1 MARAS
6 IPTLLSLDHYAKIM
20 GLDALHF
27 CQGVSRLRANP
38 SCPQVW
44 YQYTWQNPSIVSR
57 EHLSEVIAEAEKD
70 LADAIG
76 YWPTPVWLGGA
87 TGEEHRYT
95 PPKAPGAFGLGSNV
109 YGRYK
114 SLQLNRGYVIEGG
127 QRGTTSLG
135 DACWIGLDLDG
146 DGFYETASFTL
157 EVDAGLDPCS
167 VHAYFKEYEAGDA
180 ANSRTDPA
188 SAGADEAWEV
198 RPLQVSLTGTTL
210 TIYTKAWN
218 LFRPQLWEE
227 LAPDLEAP
235 IDADDFGVGGVPT
248 DPCALGVDLG
258 SYVDGLTFYRVYND
272 PENQVEFVWGGDISC
287 SVDTACAE
295 ATQAGCL
302 RVKNA
307 RNGLV
312 IPRPG
317 TYNADTGSFTS
328 LSWTQSIEP
337 DLVRVWYRAGW
348 TPERPRTCQVLSDYW
363 AKIITMLAT
372 ARLEWDLCDCTNVK
386 ETSDYWRQDASKM
399 TRDKSFNL
407 SQNELSNPF
416 GQKVGEVLAWRRITK
431 SQGRKKGQAIR
442 V

>member
-20 GLDALHF
+20 GLDPLHF
-27 CQGVSRLRANP
+27 CQGVSQLRPNP

-157 EVDAGLDPCS
+157 EVDVRGRRRRQLPHRPGFRRCRRGLGGTPSPGFPDRYDPHHLHKGLEPVPAPTLGGAG
-167 VHAYFKEYEAGDA
+167 
-180 ANSRTDPA
+180 
-188 SAGADEAWEV
+188 
-198 RPLQVSLTGTTL
+198 
-210 TIYTKAWN
+210 
-218 LFRPQLWEE
+218 
-227 LAPDLEAP
+227 
-235 IDADDFGVGGVPT
+235 
-248 DPCALGVDLG
+248 
-258 SYVDGLTFYRVYND
+258 
-272 PENQVEFVWGGDISC
+272 
-287 SVDTACAE
+287 
-295 ATQAGCL
+295 
-302 RVKNA
+302 
-307 RNGLV
+307 
-312 IPRPG
+312 PRPG
-317 TYNADTGSFTS
+317 SA
-328 LSWTQSIEP
+328 
-337 DLVRVWYRAGW
+337 YRC
-348 TPERPRTCQVLSDYW
+348 R
-363 AKIITMLAT
+363 
-372 ARLEWDLCDCTNVK
+372 
-386 ETSDYWRQDASKM
+386 
-399 TRDKSFNL
+399 
-407 SQNELSNPF
+407 
-416 GQKVGEVLAWRRITK
+416 
-431 SQGRKKGQAIR
+431 
-442 V
+442 